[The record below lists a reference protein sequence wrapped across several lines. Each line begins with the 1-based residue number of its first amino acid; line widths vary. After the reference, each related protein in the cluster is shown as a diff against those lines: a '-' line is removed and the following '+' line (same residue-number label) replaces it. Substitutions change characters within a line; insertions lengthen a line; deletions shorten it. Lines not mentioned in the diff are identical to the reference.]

1 VSAMREKGLERGSN
15 IWEWSELV
23 RLAKEMELNIGD
35 FYAFIERLNQDGL
48 LLQKGNRKYAFQDT
62 FV

>member
-1 VSAMREKGLERGSN
+1 
-15 IWEWSELV
+15 V

-35 FYAFIERLNQDGL
+35 FYAFVERLNQDGL

>member
-1 VSAMREKGLERGSN
+1 MGEKDSN

-23 RLAKEMELNIGD
+23 KLAKELELNISD
-35 FYAFIERLNQDGL
+35 FYAFVERLNQDGI
-48 LLQKGNRKYAFQDT
+48 LLQKGNKKYAFEDS